1 MVKENTA
8 GKEMR
13 LKKVFICSPFRP
25 EGRTDKDKKKDWE
38 QNIETAQEACG
49 IVLER
54 GGIPYA
60 PHLYFPQFLS
70 EEDTC
75 ERRMGILLGLTW
87 LAQCDEMWVIGDR
100 VSEGMKQEIAKAGE
114 WDIPVRRFV
123 RRKKPEER
131 LLAAIFND
139 IRLF

>member
-1 MVKENTA
+1 MVTDKTA
-8 GKEMR
+8 GKETR

-70 EEDTC
+70 EDNDV

-100 VSEGMKQEIAKAGE
+100 VSEGMKQEIAKAEKWG
-114 WDIPVRRFV
+114 IPVKRIV
-123 RRKKPEER
+123 RRKTPEER
-131 LLAAIFND
+131 LPAAIFND
-139 IRLF
+139 IRLV